1 MSSKL
6 GPVSRLAA
14 AATLACAALTGGG
27 AHAGVLFDYS
37 SFAGLC
43 GMALTCVGNTAVSG
57 TDLRLTPAT
66 GSQSGAGYSTS
77 AITLGASAT
86 FSTRFQFRITD
97 SGGINPADGLTF
109 VVTKGVGGLGDS
121 GGGLGY
127 QGVLNSVA
135 IEFDTYDNGVI
146 DGSSSNHVGVDTNG
160 NINSVFRAN
169 PYGKVTCDFGGTTF
183 HTAAGC
189 MSNGNVWTVV
199 ISYDG
204 SLLDVTVQDGSAAA
218 ITLIDD
224 YAIDIASIL
233 GTTTAFVGFTS
244 GTGGGWGNHDILNWK
259 LANDTSITPGVP
271 EPGSLALVALAL
283 LSSGIALRKRQ
294 A

>member
-43 GMALTCVGNTAVSG
+43 GTALTCVGNTAVSG

-66 GSQSGAGYSTS
+66 SSQSGAGYSTS

-146 DGSSSNHVGVDTNG
+146 DGGSSNHVGVDTNG
-160 NINSVFRAN
+160 NISSVFRAN

-233 GTTTAFVGFTS
+233 GTTRSEERRVG
-244 GTGGGWGNHDILNWK
+244 K
-259 LANDTSITPGVP
+259 ECA
-271 EPGSLALVALAL
+271 
-283 LSSGIALRKRQ
+283 
-294 A
+294 